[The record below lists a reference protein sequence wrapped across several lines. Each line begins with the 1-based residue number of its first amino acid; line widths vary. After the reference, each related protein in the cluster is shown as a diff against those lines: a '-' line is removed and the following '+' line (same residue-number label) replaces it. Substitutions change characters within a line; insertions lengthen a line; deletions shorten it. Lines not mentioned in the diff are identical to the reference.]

1 MASFRPPGSD
11 DLGLRRALSDRLL
24 PLLVAAMVFLAAL
37 ALAGMIA
44 ASALARHWQGGA
56 GALLTVQVPQP
67 DMPAREASRT
77 DVGAP
82 PGPLRSDA
90 VAALLGA
97 TPRIVARRLSAD
109 ELAGILRPWLGTD
122 AGPLSLDLPA
132 VFEVRLLDGAD
143 IAGLAARLTRA
154 APGTLVE
161 HNSVWFDRLG
171 ALARS
176 LQASAALALL
186 VVALVAIAVVAV
198 ATRAGLA
205 ARRDA
210 IEIVY
215 GLGATDRMIAGHF
228 SRRITMLVFSGA
240 MFGLLLAI
248 PLLLGL
254 ATLTAPFSP
263 DAPPAGTAP
272 DVLRT
277 LPPLLWALLP
287 VLPFTAACIGWVT
300 AQATVRTWLA
310 VLP

>member
-1 MASFRPPGSD
+1 MASLRPRGSD
-11 DLGLRRALSDRLL
+11 DLGLRRALSDTLL

-44 ASALARHWQGGA
+44 ASGLARHWQGGA
-56 GALLTVQVPQP
+56 ATLLTVQVPQP
-67 DMPAREASRT
+67 DTATNA
-77 DVGAP
+77 
-82 PGPLRSDA
+82 GPLRAAA

-97 TPRIVARRLSAD
+97 TPRIAARRLSAD

-122 AGPLSLDLPA
+122 AGPLALDLPA

-143 IAGLAARLTRA
+143 PQGLAVQLAKA

-161 HNSVWFDRLG
+161 QNSVWFDRLG
-171 ALARS
+171 ELARS
-176 LQASAALALL
+176 LQASAALAVL
-186 VVALVAIAVVAV
+186 VVALVATAVVAV

-228 SRRITMLVFSGA
+228 SRRVTMLVFSGA

-248 PLLLGL
+248 PMLLGL

-263 DAPPAGTAP
+263 NAPAAGAAP
-272 DVLRT
+272 DVLRA

-287 VLPFTAACIGWVT
+287 VLPLTAAAIGWVT
-300 AQATVRTWLA
+300 AQATVRRWLA
-310 VLP
+310 GLP

>member
-1 MASFRPPGSD
+1 MASLRPRGSD

-37 ALAGMIA
+37 ALAGMVA
-44 ASALARHWQGGA
+44 ASGLARHWQGGA
-56 GALLTVQVPQP
+56 AALLTVQVPQP
-67 DMPAREASRT
+67 DIPT
-77 DVGAP
+77 GA
-82 PGPLRSDA
+82 GPMRGDA
-90 VAALLGA
+90 VAGLLGA
-97 TPRIVARRLSAD
+97 TPRIAARRLSAD

-122 AGPLSLDLPA
+122 AGALSLDLPA

-143 IAGLAARLTRA
+143 AHGLAARLTQV

-161 HNSVWFDRLG
+161 QNSVWFDRLG
-171 ALARS
+171 VLARS

-186 VVALVAIAVVAV
+186 VVGLVAFAVVAV

-228 SRRITMLVFSGA
+228 SRRVTMLVFSGA
-240 MFGLLLAI
+240 MFGLCFAI

-263 DAPPAGTAP
+263 DAPAPGTAP

-287 VLPFTAACIGWVT
+287 VLPLTAAIIGWVT
-300 AQATVRTWLA
+300 AQATVRSWLA
-310 VLP
+310 GLP

>member
-1 MASFRPPGSD
+1 MASLRPRGSD

-44 ASALARHWQGGA
+44 ASGLARHWQGGA
-56 GALLTVQVPQP
+56 AALLTVQVPQP
-67 DMPAREASRT
+67 DMPTSA
-77 DVGAP
+77 
-82 PGPLRSDA
+82 GPVRGDA
-90 VAALLGA
+90 VAALLAA
-97 TPRIVARRLSAD
+97 TPRIAARRLSAE

-132 VFEVRLLDGAD
+132 VFEVRLLEGAG
-143 IAGLAARLTRA
+143 AQALAARLTQA
-154 APGTLVE
+154 VPGTLVE

-171 ALARS
+171 VLARS

-228 SRRITMLVFSGA
+228 ARRVTMLVFSGA
-240 MFGLLLAI
+240 MFGLGIAI

-254 ATLTAPFSP
+254 ATLTAPFAP
-263 DAPPAGTAP
+263 DPPAAASP
-272 DVLRT
+272 EIVRS
-277 LPPLLWALLP
+277 LPPLLWGLLP
-287 VLPFTAACIGWVT
+287 VLPLSAATIGWVT
-300 AQATVRTWLA
+300 AQATVRSWLA
-310 VLP
+310 GLP